1 MTNEKMSRVFAAIDP
16 PPEILREI
24 ERIQFRLRKLIHG
37 VIHWTRPEGLH
48 LTLKF
53 FGNVAA
59 SSMDEIG
66 ERLACYTRE
75 TASLRLR
82 ATGVGVFPD
91 LDRPRVI
98 WIGIGGDTQPLEKL
112 QQRIEDGFTALG
124 FAKENRPFRP
134 HLTLGRVKTPRGLLG
149 LAEVTENDAPYHAG
163 EFTASSLDLIKS
175 DLTPTGAV
183 YTRLADFPFQGNRLK
198 AEGGWG

>member
-1 MTNEKMSRVFAAIDP
+1 MTNEKMIRVFAAIEP
-16 PPEILREI
+16 PPEVLREI
-24 ERIQFRLRKLIHG
+24 EQIQFRLRKLIHG

-53 FGNVAA
+53 FGDVAPGSVA
-59 SSMDEIG
+59 EIG

-75 TASLRLR
+75 TRALRLR
-82 ATGVGVFPD
+82 AARVGVFPD

-98 WIGIGGDTQPLEKL
+98 WLGIGGDTQPLEKL
-112 QQRIEDGFTALG
+112 QKRIEEGFTTLG

-149 LAEVTENDAPYHAG
+149 LAEVTENDILYHAG

-183 YTRLADFPFQGNRLK
+183 YTRLACFPLQGTK
-198 AEGGWG
+198 